1 MQIKNILLSPL
12 VAAGLVSAA
21 PITSGTFEVLAL
33 RPATGIH
40 FTGFQA
46 AHNNIQLKLA
56 NQGATCKTATD
67 NLATFKLVDGNLF
80 LYHEGTTPQQL
91 FVDRSGMGQ
100 GKLGYTT
107 NVNEI
112 PARWERKGWVVD
124 NNGDLKFGTSGFI
137 ACPSSSGSW
146 SVWVNAGNSQPG
158 GNSGCLTLTA
168 RPIKLNKPN
177 SCTYTQ

>member
-1 MQIKNILLSPL
+1 MQIKNLLLAPL
-12 VAAGLVSAA
+12 VAAGVVSAA
-21 PITSGTFEVLAL
+21 PASTNTFEVLSL
-33 RPATGIH
+33 RSASGIH

-46 AHNNIQLKLA
+46 SNNNIRLKQA
-56 NQGATCKTATD
+56 TQGATCKSPTD

-107 NVNEI
+107 NVKEI
-112 PARWERKGWVVD
+112 PTRWERTGWAVD
-124 NNGDLKFGTSGFI
+124 GNGDLKFKGVGFL
-137 ACPSSSGSW
+137 ACPSGDGSW
-146 SVWVNAGNSQPG
+146 NVWMNAGFSQPG
-158 GNSGCLTLTA
+158 GSSGCLSLTA
-168 RPIKLNKPN
+168 RAIKIGKPN